1 LHSIF
6 EKQTNSSCF
15 FISSFK
21 QRKMKILFVIFALFF
36 FFSVSHSANTIAQIV
51 ANDTNLSSLNSLL
64 VSSSLNNTLGGGR
77 MFTLFAPTNAAFTIF
92 QQEFFSLYTLIQN
105 NATVAAGVLAYM
117 VSPQNLSMTQFYNFD
132 VLPTLSG
139 TSLLAVQYGSGNS
152 KITTINGAVITNSA
166 VASNGVVYYVNEVIL
181 TPFNLSSP
189 SVVAGFPQLSTLFGY
204 FQTLFGGALSVNN
217 FTFLAPT
224 NQAWANYNNSIGGGL
239 GNLTISQ
246 LTGII
251 LNHVIPSGIYYAA
264 GFTTGTYVTGSSS
277 TINVFSNS
285 SGVWVNGNM
294 LGPVDLSVAG
304 TNPNTN
310 PVTGVVQVINAV
322 LVPGQTTTAMMTT
335 GVAQMTTGSMT
346 GSPSTSGA
354 SFLVANMLMIVLS
367 LFLFKMM

>member
-1 LHSIF
+1 
-6 EKQTNSSCF
+6 
-15 FISSFK
+15 
-21 QRKMKILFVIFALFF
+21 MKILFVIFALFF

-51 ANDTNLSSLNSLL
+51 ANDPNLSSLNSLL
-64 VSSSLNNTLGGGR
+64 VSSGLNGTLGGGGT
-77 MFTLFAPTNAAFTIF
+77 FTLFAPTNAAFTIF
-92 QQEFFSLYTLIQN
+92 GLEFSSLYTLIQN
-105 NATVAAGVLAYM
+105 NVTVATGFLLYM
-117 VSPQNLSMTQFYNFD
+117 ISPQNLNMTQFYNFD
-132 VLPTLSG
+132 VLPTLASG
-139 TSLLAVQYGSGNS
+139 AGLLVVQYGSGNS
-152 KITTINGAVITNSA
+152 MITTINGAVITNSA

-189 SVVAGFPQLSTLFGY
+189 SVVAGFPQLSILFGY

-224 NQAWANYNNSIGGGL
+224 NQAWTNYNNSIGGGL
-239 GNLTISQ
+239 GNLTVSQ

-251 LNHVIPSGIYYAA
+251 LNHVIPSSIYYAA
-264 GFTTGTYVTGSSS
+264 GLTTGTYVTGSSG

-310 PVTGVVQVINAV
+310 PVTGVVHVINAV

-354 SFLVANMLMIVLS
+354 SFLVANMFMIVLS